1 MHIIYIIQF
10 NPEPIIDFGGQ
21 RTSTWGTRFS
31 HYLAAVSH
39 AVRFD
44 ISKFMGGR
52 SFNDSHNILISDV
65 FIVKDFGK
73 VSRISV

>member
-1 MHIIYIIQF
+1 MYDIYLQTK
-10 NPEPIIDFGGQ
+10 PEPIIDFGGQ
-21 RTSTWGTRFS
+21 NTSTWGTRYS
-31 HYLAAVSH
+31 RYLAAVSH
-39 AVRFD
+39 AVRFG

-52 SFNDSHNILISDV
+52 SFNDSRNILISDV